1 MTFNEGDFHVL
12 SKRSRFYVGDHLFF
26 FLLKLAST
34 SRSYLPCVIE
44 SFISDNVA
52 LELGRDV
59 RHDGTARKSEMVL
72 AIDQPNAGSGPVFR
86 FILLIRFPT
95 PLPDGPARVLNLTK
109 GVYG

>member
-1 MTFNEGDFHVL
+1 MTFNEGEFHVL

-34 SRSYLPCVIE
+34 SLNHLPCVIE
-44 SFISDNVA
+44 TFISDNDV
-52 LELGRDV
+52 LGIGRDV
-59 RHDGTARKSEMVL
+59 RHDGIDRKTTGIL
-72 AIDQPNAGSGPVFR
+72 AIDQPNCGSGPLTR